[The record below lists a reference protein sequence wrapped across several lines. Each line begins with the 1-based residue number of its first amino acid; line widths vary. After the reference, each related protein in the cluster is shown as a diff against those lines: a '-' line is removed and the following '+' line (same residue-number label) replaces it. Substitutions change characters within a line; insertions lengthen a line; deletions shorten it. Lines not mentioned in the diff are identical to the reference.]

1 MRISARAEYACLAV
15 IALAR
20 RFHEDRPLPIHEIA
34 DAQGIP
40 AKFLTHILLRLKR
53 AGLVTSTRGSS
64 GGYRLARAPEEIS
77 LMDVLKVV
85 DGYGMTLAERSA
97 PSGPA
102 LALAQVWNQIRASE
116 AAVLSGTSIAKLLDQ
131 SDVQNWVI

>member
-1 MRISARAEYACLAV
+1 MRISAKAEYACLAV

-85 DGYGMTLAERSA
+85 DGYGMTSAERSA
-97 PSGPA
+97 PSAP
-102 LALAQVWNQIRASE
+102 ALAQVWNQIRASE
-116 AAVLSGTSIAKLLDQ
+116 AAVLSGTSIAKLLEQ
-131 SDVQNWVI
+131 SNAQNWVI

>member
-1 MRISARAEYACLAV
+1 MRISAKAEYACLAV

-20 RFHEDRPLPIHEIA
+20 RFHEDRPLQIREIA

-53 AGLVTSTRGSS
+53 DGLVTSTRGSS

-85 DGYGMTLAERSA
+85 DGYEMTSAERSA
-97 PSGPA
+97 PFA
-102 LALAQVWNQIRASE
+102 LVLAQVWNQIRASE

-131 SDVQNWVI
+131 SNAQNWVI